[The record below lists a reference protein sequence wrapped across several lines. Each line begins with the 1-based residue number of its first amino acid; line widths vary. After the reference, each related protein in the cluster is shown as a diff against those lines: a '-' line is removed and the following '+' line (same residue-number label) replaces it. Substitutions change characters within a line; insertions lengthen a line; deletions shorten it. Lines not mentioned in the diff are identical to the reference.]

1 MSKQASYYWRRQ
13 LMWGLLLVGFGTA
26 FLLDRL
32 GLFDIDELWH
42 YWPLL
47 LVVVG
52 INEMIGYPTS
62 RQFAGGFATT
72 CVGLWLFAC
81 YEGVFGLS
89 FSNSWPFLLIAWGLK
104 LVIEPLVRARFA
116 ENKESDHE
124 K

>member
-1 MSKQASYYWRRQ
+1 
-13 LMWGLLLVGFGTA
+13 MWGLVLVGIGTA

-32 GLFDIDELWH
+32 GLFDIDQLWH

-52 INEMIGYPTS
+52 INEMIGYPTA
-62 RQFAGGFATT
+62 RQFSSGFATT

-81 YEGVFGLS
+81 FEGAFGLT
-89 FSNSWPFLLIAWGLK
+89 FSNSWPFLLIAWGIK

-116 ENKESDHE
+116 ENNESGHE